1 MLTAPHS
8 PPPTRVT
15 PIPWSP
21 MVGHALTVIA
31 LALGG
36 LSSFHALRA
45 EVVELRSNLNAL
57 MNLEAEHSRRAETG
71 RDETDHG
78 DNTFTGNAGVESTFD
93 ESILESDYEQLSG
106 GDNGLDEGT
115 LI

>member
-1 MLTAPHS
+1 MLTAPNT
-8 PPPTRVT
+8 PPLTRLVA
-15 PIPWSP
+15 PWSP

-57 MNLEAEHSRRAETG
+57 MNLEAEHSRRAETS
-71 RDETDHG
+71 RDETDRRHG
-78 DNTFTGNAGVESTFD
+78 AEWQQIREEIRDLRADVRELKQSLTK
-93 ESILESDYEQLSG
+93 
-106 GDNGLDEGT
+106 GDRP
-115 LI
+115 